1 MRENMAK
8 HGTRFY
14 LKQMMLVLAACAV
27 TACTTARHNSQG
39 QGAALKPP
47 GALHPASPVDQ
58 VRGLPAKAIDGQ
70 IARGSTALVGSGD
83 AQDSDAMVENAAE
96 PNGDDRDGAF
106 RAAVPS
112 ERKKAKE
119 PQQILDEA
127 LEFCRA
133 SQDFW
138 GQGDFENAIASLD
151 EAYSLI
157 LQVDTSEDPKSV
169 QQKEDIRFMISK
181 RMLEIYASQ
190 HTVVNG
196 NHDAIPMVMN
206 RHIEKEI
213 KLFTGPEREFFLR
226 AFKRSGRYR
235 PEILAALAEAG
246 VPKELSWLPLI
257 ESGFNVKVLSRARAL
272 GLWQFIPSTGYKFGL
287 TRDEWIDERMDA
299 HKSTLAAIAY
309 LQELHRIFGD
319 WSTVL
324 AAYNCGEARVLRVI
338 RTQNIQYLDNF
349 WDLYETLPWET
360 ARYVPRF
367 LAALHIIN
375 DPDRFGFDLKDLDPP
390 LTYEWVTVSKQV
402 RLKDIAKALDVP
414 GKQLE
419 MLNPELRYEVTPPTP
434 YQLKV
439 PEGQGPA
446 LIAGLDEIPVY
457 TPPRRHYA
465 YHRIRPGQTLSQLA
479 RRYHTSIRAIMVANN
494 IRSSNYIRAGQKLKI
509 PLRGSGRIDTTA
521 GEPAGCGSLEPLR
534 YRVKRGD
541 SLWLLAR
548 RHDTNIQEIM
558 SLNDLKSASLHIG
571 QEILIRPGT
580 HDVGPQVGTK
590 TYKVKRG
597 DSPYHIAVKHNM
609 KLKRFLSLNDLTPRS
624 KIYPGQVLRVDAN

>member
-1 MRENMAK
+1 M
-8 HGTRFY
+8 
-14 LKQMMLVLAACAV
+14 
-27 TACTTARHNSQG
+27 
-39 QGAALKPP
+39 
-47 GALHPASPVDQ
+47 
-58 VRGLPAKAIDGQ
+58 DGKT
-70 IARGSTALVGSGD
+70 ARGSTALVGSGL
-83 AQDSDAMVENAAE
+83 AQDSDAIVENAADL
-96 PNGDDRDGAF
+96 NGDDRDAAS
-106 RAAVPS
+106 RAALPS
-112 ERKKAKE
+112 GRKKAKE

-157 LQVDTSEDPKSV
+157 LQVDTSEDPKFV

-206 RHIEKEI
+206 GHIEKEI
-213 KLFTGPEREFFLR
+213 KLFKGPEKEFFLR
-226 AFKRSGRYR
+226 AFRRSGGYR
-235 PEILAALAEAG
+235 PAILTALAEAG

-257 ESGFNVKVLSRARAL
+257 ESGFNVKALSRARAL

-287 TRDEWIDERMDA
+287 TRDQWIDERMDA

-309 LQELHRIFGD
+309 LQELHKIFGD
-319 WSTVL
+319 WCTVL
-324 AAYNCGEARVLRVI
+324 AAYNCGEARVLKVI

-349 WDLYETLPWET
+349 WDLYEKLPWET

-375 DPDRFGFDLKDLDPP
+375 DPDRFGFDLRDLDPP
-390 LTYEWVTVSKQV
+390 LVYESVTVSKQV

-439 PEGQGPA
+439 LKGQSGE
-446 LIAGLDEIPVY
+446 LIAKLDGIPAY

-465 YHRIRPGQTLSQLA
+465 YHRVRPGQTLSQLA
-479 RRYHTSIRAIMVANN
+479 SRYHTSIRAIMVANN
-494 IRSSNYIRAGQKLKI
+494 LRSSNYIRAGQNLKI
-509 PLRGSGRIDTTA
+509 PMKGSGSIDTRA
-521 GEPAGCGSLEPLR
+521 GEGGSLKPFR

-541 SLWLLAR
+541 SLWLLAQ
-548 RHDTNIQEIM
+548 RHDTNIQDIM
-558 SLNDLKSASLHIG
+558 NLNDLKSAHLHIG

-580 HDVGPQVGTK
+580 HGVGLELGTK
-590 TYKVKRG
+590 AYKVKRG

>member
-1 MRENMAK
+1 MAK

-14 LKQMMLVLAACAV
+14 LKQAMLVVVAYAL
-27 TACTTARHNSQG
+27 TACSAAWQNSQS
-39 QGAALKPP
+39 QGASRKVRS
-47 GALHPASPVDQ
+47 GVHPSSPVDQ
-58 VRGLPAKAIDGQ
+58 VIGVPEKPADGQ
-70 IARGSTALVGSGD
+70 TAGGETALVGSGD
-83 AQDSDAMVENAAE
+83 ANSDPTVEDPADSKAYDPHVSSSNAL
-96 PNGDDRDGAF
+96 
-106 RAAVPS
+106 PS
-112 ERKKAKE
+112 EGRQIKD

-157 LQVDTSEDPKSV
+157 LQVDTNEHPKSV

-206 RHIEKEI
+206 GHIQKEI
-213 KLFTGPEREFFLR
+213 KLFQGAERKFFLR

-235 PEILAALAEAG
+235 PAILKALAEAG

-257 ESGFNVKVLSRARAL
+257 ESGFKVKALSRARAL

-287 TRDEWIDERMDA
+287 KRDQWIDERMDER
-299 HKSTLAAIAY
+299 KSTLAAIAY
-309 LQELHRIFGD
+309 LQELHKIFGD
-319 WSTVL
+319 WCTVL

-338 RTQNIQYLDNF
+338 RSQNIQYLDNF
-349 WDLYETLPWET
+349 WDLYEKLPWET

-375 DPDRFGFDLKDLDPP
+375 DPDRFGFDLTDLDPP

-402 RLKDIAKALDVP
+402 RLKDISKALQVP
-414 GKQLE
+414 GDQLE
-419 MLNPELRYEVTPPTP
+419 MLNPELRYKVTPATS

-439 PEGQGPA
+439 PEGQGPTLMA
-446 LIAGLDEIPVY
+446 KLDGIPVY
-457 TPPRRHYA
+457 KPPRRHYA
-465 YHRIRPGQTLSQLA
+465 YHRVRPGQTLSQLA

-494 IRSSNYIRAGQKLKI
+494 IRSRNFIRAGQKLKI
-509 PLRGSGRIDTTA
+509 PLRGSGRIQARASETQ
-521 GEPAGCGSLEPLR
+521 GYGSSQPLR

-558 SLNDLKSASLHIG
+558 SLNRLKSSRLHIG
-571 QEILIRPGT
+571 QELLIRKGT
-580 HDVGPQVGTK
+580 HSVEPEVGTK

-624 KIYPGQVLRVDAN
+624 KIYPGQVLQVDAN

>member
-14 LKQMMLVLAACAV
+14 LKQVMLVVVAYAM
-27 TACTTARHNSQG
+27 TACSAAWQNSQG
-39 QGAALKPP
+39 QGASLKPP
-47 GALHPASPVDQ
+47 GAVHPSSPADQVSGLPEKPVDEQ
-58 VRGLPAKAIDGQ
+58 T
-70 IARGSTALVGSGD
+70 ARGSTALVGSGD
-83 AQDSDAMVENAAE
+83 ANSDPIVESAADSNPDHFHASSSTEL
-96 PNGDDRDGAF
+96 
-106 RAAVPS
+106 PS
-112 ERKKAKE
+112 ERKQAKE

-138 GQGDFENAIASLD
+138 GQGDFDNAIASLD

-157 LQVDTSEDPKSV
+157 LQVDINEDPKCV

-181 RMLEIYASQ
+181 RLLEIYASQ

-206 RHIEKEI
+206 GHIQKEI
-213 KLFTGPEREFFLR
+213 KLFQGPERKFFLR

-235 PEILAALAEAG
+235 PEILKALAEAG

-257 ESGFNVKVLSRARAL
+257 ESGFKVKALSRARAL

-287 TRDEWIDERMDA
+287 KRDQWIDERMDER
-299 HKSTLAAIAY
+299 KSTLAAIAY
-309 LQELHRIFGD
+309 LQELHKIFGD
-319 WSTVL
+319 WCTVL
-324 AAYNCGEARVLRVI
+324 AGYNCGEARVLRVI

-349 WDLYETLPWET
+349 WDLYEKLPSET

-375 DPDRFGFDLKDLDPP
+375 DPDRFGFDLTDLDPP
-390 LTYEWVTVSKQV
+390 LTYEWVTLSKQV
-402 RLKDIAKALDVP
+402 RLKDIAKALEIP
-414 GKQLE
+414 SNQLE
-419 MLNPELRYEVTPPTP
+419 MLNPELRYKVTPATS

-439 PEGQGPA
+439 PEGQGPT
-446 LIAGLDEIPVY
+446 LIAKLDGIPVY
-457 TPPRRHYA
+457 RPPRRDYA
-465 YHRIRPGQTLSQLA
+465 YHRVRPGQTMSQLA

-494 IRSSNYIRAGQKLKI
+494 IRSPNFIRAGQKIKI
-509 PLRGSGRIDTTA
+509 PLRGSGRVHARASATR
-521 GEPAGCGSLEPLR
+521 GYGSSKPLR

-541 SLWLLAR
+541 SLWLLAQ

-558 SLNDLKSASLHIG
+558 SLNHLKSSRLHIG
-571 QEILIRPGT
+571 QELRIRRGT
-580 HDVGPQVGTK
+580 HSVEPQVGTK
-590 TYKVKRG
+590 SYKVKRG

-624 KIYPGQVLRVDAN
+624 KIYPGQVLRVNAN

>member
-8 HGTRFY
+8 HRTWFY
-14 LKQMMLVLAACAV
+14 LKYMMLVLAACAV
-27 TACTTARHNSQG
+27 TACTAARHNSQG
-39 QGAALKPP
+39 QGGSLEPP
-47 GALHPASPVDQ
+47 GAVHPACPDDQ
-58 VRGLPAKAIDGQ
+58 PTGL
-70 IARGSTALVGSGD
+70 T
-83 AQDSDAMVENAAE
+83 QDDDTTVEGA
-96 PNGDDRDGAF
+96 PDVNGDDRDASVGATL
-106 RAAVPS
+106 PS
-112 ERKKAKE
+112 EGKSAKE

-157 LQVDTSEDPKSV
+157 LQVDTSKDPKSV

-213 KLFTGPEREFFLR
+213 KLFKGPERAFFLK

-235 PEILAALAEAG
+235 PEILSALKEAG

-272 GLWQFIPSTGYKFGL
+272 GLWQFISSTGYKFGL
-287 TRDEWIDERMDA
+287 TRDQWIDERMDA

-309 LQELHRIFGD
+309 LQELHKIFGD
-319 WSTVL
+319 WCTVL

-349 WDLYETLPWET
+349 WDLYEKLPWET

-375 DPDRFGFDLKDLDPP
+375 DPERFGFDLTDLDPP
-390 LTYEWVTVSKQV
+390 LTYEWVTVSKQM
-402 RLKDIAKALDVP
+402 RLKDVAKALHVA

-419 MLNPELRYEVTPPTP
+419 MLNPELRYKVTPPTP
-434 YQLKV
+434 YQLRV
-439 PEGQGPA
+439 PEGQGPM
-446 LIAGLDEIPVY
+446 LIAALDEIPVY

-465 YHRIRPGQTLSQLA
+465 RHRVRPGQTLSQLA

-494 IRSSNYIRAGQKLKI
+494 IRSPNYIRVGQRLKI
-509 PLRGSGRIDTTA
+509 PLRGGGGIHARASETA
-521 GEPAGCGSLEPLR
+521 ACSSVKPLR

-548 RHDTNIQEIM
+548 RHNTNIQEIM
-558 SLNDLKSASLHIG
+558 SLNDLKNARLHIG
-571 QEILIRPGT
+571 QELVIRKGT
-580 HDVGPQVGTK
+580 HGVEPHMGTK
-590 TYKVKRG
+590 TYRVKRG
-597 DSPYHIAVKHNM
+597 DSPYQIAVEHNM
-609 KLKRFLSLNDLTPRS
+609 KLKRFLSLNDLTPGS
-624 KIYPGQVLRVDAN
+624 KIYPGQVFRVDGN

>member
-1 MRENMAK
+1 MLKDA
-8 HGTRFY
+8 TRFC
-14 LKQMMLVLAACAV
+14 LTPVMLVFLAYAITGCSGGWQK
-27 TACTTARHNSQG
+27 RQG
-39 QGAALKPP
+39 QGA
-47 GALHPASPVDQ
+47 S
-58 VRGLPAKAIDGQ
+58 VRGLGGVHASSHARQVSGLSEKPVDGQ
-70 IARGSTALVGSGD
+70 TGEGAGGLVDAGD
-83 AQDSDAMVENAAE
+83 ATKSEPLVAGVADSN
-96 PNGDDRDGAF
+96 PGHL
-106 RAAVPS
+106 RAASSTELAP
-112 ERKKAKE
+112 EKKQAKE

-157 LQVDTSEDPKSV
+157 LQVDINEDPKCV

-190 HTVVNG
+190 HTVANG

-206 RHIEKEI
+206 GHIQKEI
-213 KLFTGPEREFFLR
+213 KLFKGPERKFFLR
-226 AFKRSGRYR
+226 AFKRSGKYR
-235 PEILAALAEAG
+235 PEILKALAEAG

-257 ESGFNVKVLSRARAL
+257 ESGFNVKALSRARAL

-287 TRDEWIDERMDA
+287 KRDQWIDERMDER
-299 HKSTLAAIAY
+299 KSTLAAIAY
-309 LQELHRIFGD
+309 LQELHKIFGD
-319 WSTVL
+319 WCTVL

-349 WDLYETLPWET
+349 WDLYEKLPWET

-375 DPDRFGFDLKDLDPP
+375 DPDRFGFDLTDFDPP
-390 LTYEWVTVSKQV
+390 LTYEWVSVSKQV
-402 RLKDIAKALDVP
+402 RLKDIAEALDVP
-414 GKQLE
+414 SNQLE
-419 MLNPELRYEVTPPTP
+419 MLNPELRYKVTPPTP
-434 YQLKV
+434 YELQG
-439 PEGQGPA
+439 PEGQGPELLA
-446 LIAGLDEIPVY
+446 KLDGSPVY
-457 TPPRRHYA
+457 TPPRRDYA
-465 YHRIRPGQTLSQLA
+465 YHRVRPGQTLSQLA
-479 RRYHTSIRAIMVANN
+479 RRYHSSIRAIMVANN
-494 IRSSNYIRAGQKLKI
+494 IRSSNFIRAGQKLKI
-509 PLRGSGRIDTTA
+509 PLRGSGRVHARASETP
-521 GEPAGCGSLEPLR
+521 GHGSSKPLR

-558 SLNDLKSASLHIG
+558 SLNHLKSSRLHVG
-571 QEILIRPGT
+571 QKLLIRKGT
-580 HDVGPQVGTK
+580 HSVEPRVGTK
-590 TYKVKRG
+590 SYKVKRG

-624 KIYPGQVLRVDAN
+624 KIYPGQVLQVDVN

>member
-1 MRENMAK
+1 MAK

-14 LKQMMLVLAACAV
+14 LKQAMLVVVAYAL
-27 TACTTARHNSQG
+27 TACSAAWQNSQS
-39 QGAALKPP
+39 QGASRKVRS
-47 GALHPASPVDQ
+47 GVHPSSPVDQ
-58 VRGLPAKAIDGQ
+58 VIGVPEKPANGQ
-70 IARGSTALVGSGD
+70 TAGGETALVGSGD
-83 AQDSDAMVENAAE
+83 ANSDPTVEDPADSKAYDPHVSSSNAL
-96 PNGDDRDGAF
+96 
-106 RAAVPS
+106 PS
-112 ERKKAKE
+112 EGRQVKD

-138 GQGDFENAIASLD
+138 GQGDFDNAIASLD

-157 LQVDTSEDPKSV
+157 LQVDTNEHPKSV

-206 RHIEKEI
+206 GHIQKEI
-213 KLFTGPEREFFLR
+213 KLFQGAERKFFLR

-235 PEILAALAEAG
+235 PAILKALAEAG

-257 ESGFNVKVLSRARAL
+257 ESGFKVKALSRARAL

-287 TRDEWIDERMDA
+287 KRDQWIDERMDER
-299 HKSTLAAIAY
+299 KSTLAAIAY
-309 LQELHRIFGD
+309 LQELHKIFGD
-319 WSTVL
+319 WCTVL

-338 RTQNIQYLDNF
+338 RSQNIQYLDNF
-349 WDLYETLPWET
+349 WDLYEKLPWET

-375 DPDRFGFDLKDLDPP
+375 DPDRFGFDLTDLDPP

-402 RLKDIAKALDVP
+402 RLKDISKALQVP
-414 GKQLE
+414 GDQLE
-419 MLNPELRYEVTPPTP
+419 MLNPELRYKVTPATS

-439 PEGQGPA
+439 PEGQGPTLMA
-446 LIAGLDEIPVY
+446 KLDGIPVY
-457 TPPRRHYA
+457 KPPRRHYA
-465 YHRIRPGQTLSQLA
+465 YHRVRPGQTLSQLA

-494 IRSSNYIRAGQKLKI
+494 IRSRNFIRAGQKLKI
-509 PLRGSGRIDTTA
+509 PLRGSGRIQARASETQ
-521 GEPAGCGSLEPLR
+521 GYGSSQPLR

-558 SLNDLKSASLHIG
+558 SLNRLKSSRLHIG
-571 QEILIRPGT
+571 QELLIRKGT
-580 HDVGPQVGTK
+580 HSVEPEVGTK

-624 KIYPGQVLRVDAN
+624 KIYPGQVLQVDAN

>member
-1 MRENMAK
+1 
-8 HGTRFY
+8 
-14 LKQMMLVLAACAV
+14 MMLVLAAYAV
-27 TACTTARHNSQG
+27 TACTAARQNSQG
-39 QGAALKPP
+39 QGASVKPL
-47 GALHPASPVDQ
+47 GTVQPAPPVDQ
-58 VRGLPAKAIDGQ
+58 LTGLRARPIDGQ
-70 IARGSTALVGSGD
+70 MGRGATALLGSGD
-83 AQDSDAMVENAAE
+83 AQDSDAVVENAAD
-96 PNGDDRDGAF
+96 PNGDDGDAGPGA
-106 RAAVPS
+106 ALPS
-112 ERKKAKE
+112 GRKKAKE

-138 GQGDFENAIASLD
+138 GQGDFENAVASLD

-157 LQVDTSEDPKSV
+157 LQVDINEYPKFV

-213 KLFTGPEREFFLR
+213 ELFKGPEREFFLR

-235 PEILAALAEAG
+235 PEILKALAEAG

-257 ESGFNVKVLSRARAL
+257 ESGFNVKALSRARAL

-287 TRDEWIDERMDA
+287 TRDQWIDERMDERKA
-299 HKSTLAAIAY
+299 TLAAIAY
-309 LQELHRIFGD
+309 LQELHKIFGD
-319 WSTVL
+319 WCTVL

-349 WDLYETLPWET
+349 WDLYEKLPWET

-375 DPDRFGFDLKDLDPP
+375 DPDRFGLDLSDLDRP

-402 RLKDIAKALDVP
+402 RLKDIAKAVALP

-465 YHRIRPGQTLSQLA
+465 YHRVRPGQTLSQLA
-479 RRYHTSIRAIMVANN
+479 RQYHTSIRAIMVANN
-494 IRSSNYIRAGQKLKI
+494 MRRANYIRAGEKLKI
-509 PLRGSGRIDTTA
+509 PLRGSGPIHATA
-521 GEPAGCGSLEPLR
+521 SEAAGYSSSKPLR

-548 RHDTNIQEIM
+548 RHDTNIQDIM
-558 SLNDLKSASLHIG
+558 NVNNLKSASLHIG

-580 HDVGPQVGTK
+580 HGAGPEAGTK

-597 DSPYHIAVKHNM
+597 DSPYRIAVKHNM

-624 KIYPGQVLRVDAN
+624 KIYAGQVLRVEAN

>member
-14 LKQMMLVLAACAV
+14 LKQAMLVVVAYAL
-27 TACTTARHNSQG
+27 TACSAAWQNSQS
-39 QGAALKPP
+39 QGASRKVRS
-47 GALHPASPVDQ
+47 GVHPSSPVDQ
-58 VRGLPAKAIDGQ
+58 VIGVPEKPANGQ
-70 IARGSTALVGSGD
+70 TAGGETALVGSGD
-83 AQDSDAMVENAAE
+83 ANSDPTVEDPADSKAYDPHVSSSNAL
-96 PNGDDRDGAF
+96 
-106 RAAVPS
+106 PS
-112 ERKKAKE
+112 EGRQVKD

-138 GQGDFENAIASLD
+138 GQGDFDNAIASLD

-157 LQVDTSEDPKSV
+157 LQVDTNEHPKSV

-206 RHIEKEI
+206 GHIQKEI
-213 KLFTGPEREFFLR
+213 KLFQGAERKFFLR

-235 PEILAALAEAG
+235 PAILKALAEAG

-257 ESGFNVKVLSRARAL
+257 ESGFKVKALSRARAL

-287 TRDEWIDERMDA
+287 KRDQWIDERMDER
-299 HKSTLAAIAY
+299 KSTLAAIAY
-309 LQELHRIFGD
+309 LQELHKIFGD
-319 WSTVL
+319 WCTVL

-349 WDLYETLPWET
+349 WDLYEKLPWET

-375 DPDRFGFDLKDLDPP
+375 DPDRFGFDLTDLDPP

-402 RLKDIAKALDVP
+402 RLKDISKALQVP
-414 GKQLE
+414 GDQLE
-419 MLNPELRYEVTPPTP
+419 MLNPELRYKVTPATS

-439 PEGQGPA
+439 PEGQGPTLMA
-446 LIAGLDEIPVY
+446 KLDGIPVY
-457 TPPRRHYA
+457 KPPRRHYA
-465 YHRIRPGQTLSQLA
+465 YHRVRPGQTLSQLA

-494 IRSSNYIRAGQKLKI
+494 IRSPNFIRAGQKLKI
-509 PLRGSGRIDTTA
+509 PLRGSGRIQARASETQ
-521 GEPAGCGSLEPLR
+521 GYGSSQPLR

-558 SLNDLKSASLHIG
+558 SLNRLKNSRLHIG
-571 QEILIRPGT
+571 QELLIRKGT
-580 HDVGPQVGTK
+580 HSVEPQVGTK

-624 KIYPGQVLRVDAN
+624 KIYPGQVLQVDAN

>member
-8 HGTRFY
+8 HRTTFY
-14 LKQMMLVLAACAV
+14 LKQMIFVFVAYTM
-27 TACTTARHNSQG
+27 TACSATWQNSGG
-39 QGAALKPP
+39 QEASLKPSGTVQP
-47 GALHPASPVDQ
+47 RSSVDR
-58 VRGLPAKAIDGQ
+58 VRGLPEKSEDEQ
-70 IARGSTALVGSGD
+70 TARGSTALVGSGD
-83 AQDSDAMVENAAE
+83 ANSDPVVESAADSNPDHLHASSSTEL
-96 PNGDDRDGAF
+96 
-106 RAAVPS
+106 PS
-112 ERKKAKE
+112 ERKQAKE

-138 GQGDFENAIASLD
+138 GQGDFDNAIASLD

-157 LQVDTSEDPKSV
+157 LQVETKEDSKLV

-213 KLFTGPEREFFLR
+213 KLFKGPERKFFLR

-235 PEILAALAEAG
+235 PEILKALAEAG

-257 ESGFNVKVLSRARAL
+257 ESGFNVKALSRARAL

-287 TRDEWIDERMDA
+287 TRDQWIDERMDER
-299 HKSTLAAIAY
+299 KSTLAAIAY
-309 LQELHRIFGD
+309 LQELHKIFGD

-324 AAYNCGEARVLRVI
+324 AGYNCGEARVLRVI

-349 WDLYETLPWET
+349 WDLYEKLPRET

-375 DPDRFGFDLKDLDPP
+375 DPDRFGFDLTDLDPP
-390 LTYEWVTVSKQV
+390 LTYEGVTVSKQM
-402 RLKDIAKALDVP
+402 RLKDIAAALDVP
-414 GKQLE
+414 AKQLE
-419 MLNPELRYEVTPPTP
+419 MLNPELRYKVTPPTP
-434 YQLKV
+434 YQLRA
-439 PEGQGPA
+439 PEGQSSA
-446 LIAGLDEIPVY
+446 LIARLDGIPVY

-465 YHRIRPGQTLSQLA
+465 YHRVRPGQTLSQLA

-494 IRSSNYIRAGQKLKI
+494 IRSSNYIRTGQKLKI
-509 PLRGSGRIDTTA
+509 PLRGSGRVRVWASETA
-521 GEPAGCGSLEPLR
+521 KHGSSKPFR

-558 SLNDLKSASLHIG
+558 GLNHLKSSRLHIG
-571 QEILIRPGT
+571 QRLLIRKGT
-580 HDVGPQVGTK
+580 HSMEPQVGTK
-590 TYKVKRG
+590 AYKVKRG
-597 DSPYHIAVKHNM
+597 DSPYHIAVKHHM

-624 KIYPGQVLRVDAN
+624 KIYPGQELRVDTN